1 MKSFTRTILVV
12 LVLLAGV
19 CVDVVGAPDGPAPD
33 SPALDDRLQEA
44 TLRVDYIFSGT
55 DKECRIAVDELN
67 RMEGWAGR
75 RRRMQD
81 VPLRGNGQVCMTA
94 AASGDTLYRMSF
106 STLFQEW
113 QATEEATRVSRSFE
127 NVFLLPMP
135 AVPVNIT
142 VELYDFHNKVVASLT
157 HPVDPE
163 DILIRPKG
171 GFKEDDVLRYAAEG
185 GSARSPK
192 GIPARYTHYSGSP
205 TECIDVV
212 ILAEGYTASEA
223 EVFFSDAEAATES
236 LFNHEPYTS
245 LSDRFNILAVAAP
258 SADSGV
264 SVPREGVWKSTA
276 IGSHFDT
283 FYSDRYLT
291 TLRLKQLHD
300 VLADFPY
307 EHIIILANT
316 DTYGGG
322 GIYNSY
328 TLTTAHHAQFKPV
341 VVHEFGHS
349 FAGLADEYFY
359 DDQYS
364 EMYYP
369 DTEPWEPNITTLAD
383 FASKWQDMLPAG
395 TVLPNGSVVADVPDG
410 LGSRLLSRLRNL
422 SSRSDSARGTR
433 ARRRSIEGVG
443 LFEGGGY
450 QSKGVWRGSE
460 DCRMRTNSASAFCP
474 VCQQAIADI
483 IDFYTSD

>member
-1 MKSFTRTILVV
+1 MGFWNILIG
-12 LVLLAGV
+12 LALL
-19 CVDVVGAPDGPAPD
+19 GAPGEAPAAGGGPANEVQTA
-33 SPALDDRLQEA
+33 SPALDARLSEA

-55 DKECRIAVDELN
+55 DKECWIAVDELN
-67 RMEGWAGR
+67 RLEGWAGR

-81 VPLRGNGQVCMTA
+81 VPLRGNGQVCMTE

-113 QATEEATRVSRSFE
+113 QATEEATRISKSFE

-135 AVPVNIT
+135 AVPVNVT
-142 VELYDFHNKVVASLT
+142 VELYDFHNKVVATMT
-157 HPVDPE
+157 HPVDPK

-205 TECIDVV
+205 AECIDVV
-212 ILAEGYTASEA
+212 ILAEGYSASEA
-223 EVFFSDAEAATES
+223 DVFFADARAATES
-236 LFNHEPYTS
+236 LFNHEPYAS
-245 LSDRFNILAVAAP
+245 LSDRFNILAVAAA
-258 SADSGV
+258 SDDSGV

-328 TLTTAHHAQFKPV
+328 TLTTAHHSQFKPV

-395 TVLPNGSVVADVPDG
+395 TILPNGRAIEDRPDG
-410 LGSRLLSRLRNL
+410 RGVRRLLGRL
-422 SSRSDSARGTR
+422 SSRQGR

>member
-1 MKSFTRTILVV
+1 MPADGTVSLEGK
-12 LVLLAGV
+12 AM
-19 CVDVVGAPDGPAPD
+19 PDR
-33 SPALDDRLQEA
+33 RLSEA

-55 DKECRIAVDELN
+55 DRESEIAVDELG
-67 RMEGWAGR
+67 RIEGWAGR
-75 RRRMQD
+75 RRRLQEL
-81 VPLRGNGQVCMTA
+81 PLRGNGQLCMTE
-94 AASGDTLYRMSF
+94 AASGDTLYRTSF

-113 QATEEATRVSRSFE
+113 QATEEATRTRRSFE
-127 NVFLLPMP
+127 NVFLMPMP
-135 AVPVNIT
+135 TVPVNVT
-142 VELYDFHNKVVASLT
+142 VELYDFHNQKVASLT
-157 HPVDPE
+157 HPVDPS

-171 GFKEDDVLRYAAEG
+171 GFAEDDVLRYGAAG
-185 GSARSPK
+185 GGLSPK
-192 GIPARYTHYSGSP
+192 GIPARYVRLSGSP
-205 TECIDVV
+205 SDCIDVV

-223 EVFFSDAEAATES
+223 ETFYADALTATES
-236 LFNHEPYTS
+236 LFNHEPYKS

-264 SVPREGVWKSTA
+264 SVPRKGLWKSTA
-276 IGSHFDT
+276 VGSHFDT

-300 VLADFPY
+300 LLADFPY

-328 TLTTAHHAQFKPV
+328 TLTTAHHSQFKSV

-364 EMYYP
+364 EMYFP

-395 TVLPNGSVVADVPDG
+395 TVLPNGQLVADKPDG
-410 LGSRLLSRLRNL
+410 LGSRLLNIF
-422 SSRSDSARGTR
+422 RGR

-450 QSKGVWRGSE
+450 QSKGVWRGAE
-460 DCRMRTNSASAFCP
+460 DCRMRTNSAPAFCP

-483 IDFYTSD
+483 IDFYTAD